1 MHDTLDGIRVL
12 DFTQVLAGPYC
23 TQQLALLGADVVK
36 VENRISGDQARQT
49 LPATDPHLD
58 ALGCSPLFLA
68 VNTGKRSL
76 TLDLKHRRAGAV
88 VRRLAA
94 SADVLVENF
103 KAGTMDRLGFGYGA
117 MSAVNPKLIYCS
129 ISGYGQTGPRSPA
142 AAYDAAI
149 QAASGMMS
157 VTGTPDSGPIKT
169 GYWTIDMA
177 TATQACFAISASLYR
192 RERTGEGDY
201 LDLSMLDTAAGIMA
215 PNLAI
220 YATNGTAP
228 SPSGNRSQTGNPVAD
243 VYPAS
248 DGHVMI
254 AAATQNQF
262 LSLAKLLGRED
273 LTVDPRFVTLSDRI
287 ANAETLR
294 TLLGDAFSRER
305 AAIWEERL
313 MEAGIPAARV
323 STVPQVWHENAQ
335 LIHRGTFRT
344 VPRQRTVGEGDWPYV
359 DVAFHSTREVD
370 RTPHPAPL
378 LGEHTDE
385 ILAESEF
392 SPTEIAELRSQ
403 QVI

>member
-36 VENRISGDQARQT
+36 VENRTGGDQARQT

-76 TLDLKHRRAGAV
+76 TLDLKHERAGDV

-103 KAGTMDRLGFGYGA
+103 KAGNMDRLGFGYGA

-129 ISGYGQTGPRSPA
+129 ISGYGQTGPRAPA

-157 VTGTPDSGPIKT
+157 VTGTPESGPLKT

-192 RERTGEGDY
+192 RERTGEGDR
-201 LDLSMLDTAAGIMA
+201 LDLSMLDTAVGIMA
-215 PNLAI
+215 PNLAM
-220 YATNGTAP
+220 YTTNGEAP
-228 SPSGNRSQTGNPVAD
+228 SPSGNRSQTGNPAAD

-262 LSLAKLLGRED
+262 LALARLLGRED
-273 LTVDPRFVTLSDRI
+273 LTADPRFVTLSDRI

-294 TLLGDAFSRER
+294 DLLGDAFSRER
-305 AAIWEERL
+305 ATVWEERL
-313 MEAGIPAARV
+313 MDAGIPAARV
-323 STVPQVWHENAQ
+323 STVPQVWHEDAQ
-335 LIHRGTFRT
+335 LAHRGTFRT
-344 VPRQRTVGEGDWPYV
+344 VPRQDAVGEGDWPYV
-359 DVAFHSTREVD
+359 DVAFHGTRTVE

-378 LGEHTDE
+378 LGEHTDA
-385 ILAESEF
+385 ILAEAGF
-392 SPTEIAELRSQ
+392 SPADIAELRSQ